1 MYIFYTM
8 RDVCLNMYIAIC
20 KVKMI
25 AFNAQMLQLT
35 VNKVKKKKKKLC
47 FYNAKPCLELI
58 WHLNN
63 KPVVTPAGKQCFLLL
78 LTDFSG
84 KGIRE

>member
-1 MYIFYTM
+1 MNMYIFYTM

-35 VNKVKKKKKKLC
+35 VNKVKKKKNSAFIMQSL
-47 FYNAKPCLELI
+47 AL
-58 WHLNN
+58 
-63 KPVVTPAGKQCFLLL
+63 
-78 LTDFSG
+78 S
-84 KGIRE
+84 